1 MFSKRTRLN
10 TNFNLIN
17 FFQVIKS
24 LFVKNKSF
32 EKKIKLYLNT
42 ENVSL
47 TSQGRTALYEIVKI
61 IIENTNKKTFF
72 VAPYTIPAV
81 IHAITYAGAEVVFV
95 DIDKN
100 TGLIN
105 ENKLEEKIDN
115 NSAAVVITHLYSNED
130 NIKKFIKKFEKKIK
144 IIEDAAINFGA
155 KVDGKYLGTLCDY
168 GFFSFNLV
176 KNLNTLNGGA
186 IFIKDK
192 SEYEKFKTSYKKDN
206 FPIIITLNLL
216 LTAIIIKFV
225 FNNLSYQFFHYILK
239 FIYKKKIN
247 FILKRIYPVLFHKF
261 EEKLPK
267 IYTYDFNWSMND
279 VGNYNLDQVNQG
291 IEERIK
297 KAQIYKL
304 HIKDSVAIKTE
315 CIKNENALLEY
326 PIILKNIDNKEAHN
340 ILMREG
346 YDIRHTWYINNVRDI
361 KNLNKNDFA
370 DTFFLEKHIL
380 CLPLHKNISQSD
392 IIELSNLINKYF

>member
-130 NIKKFIKKFEKKIK
+130 NIKKFIKKFEKKI
-144 IIEDAAINFGA
+144 
-155 KVDGKYLGTLCDY
+155 
-168 GFFSFNLV
+168 
-176 KNLNTLNGGA
+176 
-186 IFIKDK
+186 
-192 SEYEKFKTSYKKDN
+192 
-206 FPIIITLNLL
+206 
-216 LTAIIIKFV
+216 
-225 FNNLSYQFFHYILK
+225 
-239 FIYKKKIN
+239 
-247 FILKRIYPVLFHKF
+247 
-261 EEKLPK
+261 
-267 IYTYDFNWSMND
+267 
-279 VGNYNLDQVNQG
+279 NY
-291 IEERIK
+291 
-297 KAQIYKL
+297 
-304 HIKDSVAIKTE
+304 
-315 CIKNENALLEY
+315 
-326 PIILKNIDNKEAHN
+326 
-340 ILMREG
+340 
-346 YDIRHTWYINNVRDI
+346 
-361 KNLNKNDFA
+361 
-370 DTFFLEKHIL
+370 
-380 CLPLHKNISQSD
+380 
-392 IIELSNLINKYF
+392 